1 MALGAGLDALFEDN
15 TLQDKEA
22 QTLRMSEIEPNKLQ
36 PRKSFDEEAIQGLAE
51 SIREHGLIQ
60 PIIVR
65 PMANSITYQI
75 VAGERRW
82 RACRILGMTE
92 VPVIIREMDDFTA
105 AQVAII
111 ENIQRDDLNPVEE
124 AMAYKELTNKYH
136 MTQETL
142 SRAMGKSRP
151 YITNAMRL
159 LTLPEPVVEK
169 LRDGDITTGHAK
181 ALMAIE
187 SDADIISACNEI
199 IANKLNVRQAEKLA
213 QKYNEVEYEFEK
225 FTREEKQMKNFY
237 TEMELSLRERML
249 RKITIKGDENG
260 KGKITLDFNSKDD
273 LIKLTTCL
281 MMIESGFIE
290 PEKSDM

>member
-36 PRKSFDEEAIQGLAE
+36 PRKSFDDEALQGLAE

-105 AQVAII
+105 SQIAII

-124 AMAYKELTNKYH
+124 AMAYKELTEKYQ
-136 MTQETL
+136 MTQETI

-151 YITNAMRL
+151 YIANAMRL
-159 LTLPEPVVEK
+159 LTLPESVIEK
-169 LRDGDITTGHAK
+169 LRDGEITTGHAK
-181 ALMAIE
+181 ALMSIE
-187 SDADIISACNEI
+187 SDDDIISACDEI
-199 IANKLNVRQAEKLA
+199 ISNKLNVRQAEKLA
-213 QKYNEVEYEFEK
+213 QKYNEKSDDNEEI
-225 FTREEKQMKNFY
+225 TREDKQMKNFF
-237 TEMELSLRERML
+237 TEMELSLRERLL
-249 RKITIKGDENG
+249 RKVTIKGNENG
-260 KGKITLDFNSKDD
+260 KGKITLNFEDKDD
-273 LIKLTTCL
+273 LIRLTKCL
-281 MMIESGFIE
+281 VMIENGDI
-290 PEKSDM
+290 DI

>member
-36 PRKSFDEEAIQGLAE
+36 PRKSFDDEALQGLAE

-105 AQVAII
+105 SQIAII

-124 AMAYKELTNKYH
+124 AMAYKELTEKYQ
-136 MTQETL
+136 MTQETI

-151 YITNAMRL
+151 YIANAMRL
-159 LTLPEPVVEK
+159 LTLPESVIEK
-169 LRDGDITTGHAK
+169 LRDGEITTGHAK
-181 ALMAIE
+181 ALMSIE
-187 SDADIISACNEI
+187 NDDDIISACDEI
-199 IANKLNVRQAEKLA
+199 ISNKLNVRQAEKLA
-213 QKYNEVEYEFEK
+213 QKYNEKSDDNEEI
-225 FTREEKQMKNFY
+225 TREDKQMKNFF
-237 TEMELSLRERML
+237 TEMELSLRERLL
-249 RKITIKGDENG
+249 RKVTIKGNENG
-260 KGKITLDFNSKDD
+260 KGKITLNFEDKDD
-273 LIKLTTCL
+273 LIRLTKCL
-281 MMIESGFIE
+281 VMIENGDI
-290 PEKSDM
+290 DI